1 MNWLMNVSWIAGP
14 TLEITL
20 LAFIVHRKLH
30 TEFPRFFSYV
40 LFQIVKAGVLFVT
53 YRYYYDSYFDAYWT
67 GNAISVIL
75 AVIVM
80 DEILHKLFKE
90 YGGAQNLG
98 AMIFRWTCGL
108 LLLLAIVTALSNE
121 QGSSDRVV
129 AMVLAFDRSVRLMQC
144 GLVCLLLVLCRFL
157 KHCWRQRVF
166 GIALG
171 FGIFASVELILVSVA
186 MRYGSGSAQ
195 IVSVLKSVAYN
206 SVTLLW
212 IFYLKQQDEA
222 IPEMRL
228 APQLASPIAALADAI
243 PENKDPFIS
252 MVEHAVEQVLSRNPW
267 PRPTTDGSR
276 IVGRQPGPGETN

>member
-1 MNWLMNVSWIAGP
+1 
-14 TLEITL
+14 
-20 LAFIVHRKLH
+20 
-30 TEFPRFFSYV
+30 
-40 LFQIVKAGVLFVT
+40 
-53 YRYYYDSYFDAYWT
+53 
-67 GNAISVIL
+67 
-75 AVIVM
+75 M

-144 GLVCLLLVLCRFL
+144 GLVCLLLLLCRFL
-157 KHCWRQRVF
+157 RHCWRQRVF

-171 FGIFASVELILVSVA
+171 FGIFASIELILVSVA
-186 MRYGSGSAQ
+186 MRYGSGSAE
-195 IVSVLKSVAYN
+195 IVSLVKSVAYN

-228 APQLASPIAALADAI
+228 APQLGSPITALADSI
-243 PENKDPFIS
+243 PENRDPFIS

-267 PRPTTDGSR
+267 PRPTTDRSR

>member
-1 MNWLMNVSWIAGP
+1 MNWLMDVSWIAGP

>member
-1 MNWLMNVSWIAGP
+1 MNWLMDASWIAGP

-20 LAFIVHRKLH
+20 LAFMVHRKLH

-40 LFQIVKAGVLFVT
+40 LFQIVKSGVLFVT
-53 YRYYYDSYFDAYWT
+53 YRCYYDGYFDAYWT

-144 GLVCLLLVLCRFL
+144 GLVCLLLLLCRFL

-186 MRYGSGSAQ
+186 MRYGSGSAE

-222 IPEMRL
+222 IPEMRF
-228 APQLASPIAALADAI
+228 APQLASPIAALADSI